1 LLAKWYKNVFISMRR
16 GQSLSKLV
24 RLTTGVRQGGV
35 LSLVLFAVY
44 VNVIITG
51 VESSGYTAVKL
62 LGNVWEY

>member
-1 LLAKWYKNVFISMRR
+1 MRR